1 MSMEQRITT
10 LEEVSQLGIAALRQS
25 NEAMQRYEASSAL
38 RDEAMLQL
46 ASALER
52 AEESARDLAE
62 AASRREDAMQAL
74 LAFVPIT
81 QAEILRLDSRIDAID
96 KLRGCV
102 TISISHRERVRVR
115 ASPVCHQ

>member
-10 LEEVSQLGIAALRQS
+10 LEEVSELVIAALRRS

-52 AEESARDLAE
+52 AEESARELAE
-62 AASRREDAMQAL
+62 ASALREEAMRAL
-74 LAFVPIT
+74 LAFVPVT
-81 QAEILRLDSRIDAID
+81 QAEIVRLDSRIDAIE
-96 KLRGCV
+96 G
-102 TISISHRERVRVR
+102 
-115 ASPVCHQ
+115 A